1 MRTLLLFFVFVFA
14 LSLFAQNQS
23 GQITGVIVK
32 TDSDER
38 LSNVIVRIESKNR
51 STKSDENGEF
61 ILDDVPPGNY
71 YLIFIKKGFYSLVI
85 PEVKVKAGKVTTL
98 NVTMYPG
105 NANEFLFLEIG
116 GIQVTAQRDL
126 LPQEP
131 ETIHRISSGE
141 IEHMQATSLA
151 DVLEMIPGN
160 EKATNLGLQSKQKI
174 NLRNFGDAGS
184 AFGTKIILD
193 DVPLSNNVD
202 LQTGV
207 GVNYGTKVQA
217 SAESQYDLREIVAD
231 NLQRVEVQSGATSVE
246 YGDNTSGVIIAT
258 TRTENVP
265 TRIKVKNNP
274 DTKEANLMGSFKRWN
289 TNFVYNLNYGYS
301 ERDIRIKGDEFHRIG
316 ASLKASNY
324 FLQKKLKMTQG
335 LRFSRKIEEDNDES
349 DPEKTRAYN
358 RDFHITYSQRINFKH
373 SKNTTFYMRN
383 FLDYKR
389 RNSWR
394 HKLETRDLGY
404 ATTLMEPGTIEGIF
418 TDPVYFSDVRTI
430 GDEWSLGFKVKIT
443 HRFFTGKFL
452 HRILA
457 GGEYQKE
464 WNNGPGKQFDLLRP
478 PNGGG
483 NIRPR
488 SFSDIP
494 GISQLSLFLEDRIT
508 ARLIVPTTFN
518 IGLRIDSYNPDGFF
532 PINPLKNE
540 DIFKARQ
547 GTFLNPRLG
556 LKLKLFKDT
565 QFRLT
570 FSKASKTP
578 ALSMLY
584 PEKFYLDVNDIGI
597 IHQTLADGRDTT
609 ITVPLISTY
618 VYDRTNS
625 HLKGYQSTKYEVG
638 LDQRFGDFAL
648 SFNGFL
654 QKTNN
659 IPQYLGIPLTYYRYE
674 WPQWPDES
682 QKTVME
688 KVLIASSGYKIAR
701 NVGWVNNSGFEFL
714 LRTHRLPKLNMR
726 FFISASYVF
735 SRSGKRDGVAYF
747 SSASR
752 YYSAGDT
759 LSSGW
764 VAPEDMQIVPYYKPT
779 TSWRQKTIINY
790 KIDYIA
796 RSLGIWLTFRAQQVL
811 WDRYLLL
818 GNVTTHAIG
827 YYKDGQLIPIDPQ
840 TSTLMG
846 LDRSYDELSTSVDD
860 SKPNDKWLFSVIVSK
875 SLFKGAEISLFVE
888 NIFNDM
894 AYYKTRYGSYS
905 ARNPEMFWGVAF
917 SAKLDDLFKT
927 GQ

>member
-1 MRTLLLFFVFVFA
+1 MRTLLLFFVFVFT

-23 GQITGVIVK
+23 GQITGVIIK

-61 ILDDVPPGNY
+61 ILEDVPPGNY

-85 PEVKVKAGKVTTL
+85 PEVKVKAGKVTAL

-105 NANEFLFLEIG
+105 NENEFLFLEIG

-265 TRIKVKNNP
+265 TRIKIKNNP

-316 ASLKASNY
+316 ASLKAKNY
-324 FLQKKLKMTQG
+324 FLQKKIELTQG

-349 DPEKTRAYN
+349 DPNKTRAYN
-358 RDFHITYSQRINFKH
+358 RDFHITYSQRINFKQ

-418 TDPVYFSDVRTI
+418 ADPVYFSDVRTI
-430 GDEWSLGFKVKIT
+430 GDEWALGFKVKFN

-464 WNNGPGKQFDLLRP
+464 WNSGPGKQFDILYP

-483 NIRPR
+483 NVRPR

-494 GISQLSLFLEDRIT
+494 GISQLSVFLEDRIT
-508 ARLIVPTTFN
+508 ARLIVPATLN
-518 IGLRIDSYNPDGFF
+518 LGLRIDSYNPDGFSPF
-532 PINPLKNE
+532 NLINGE
-540 DIFKARQ
+540 DVFKARQ

-556 LKLKLFKDT
+556 LKLKLFKHT

-584 PEKFYLDVNDIGI
+584 PENFYLDVNDVGI
-597 IHQTLADGRDTT
+597 MHQTLDDGRDTT

-618 VYDRTNS
+618 VYNRTNAN
-625 HLKGYQSTKYEVG
+625 LNGYQSTKYEVG
-638 LDQRFGDFAL
+638 LDQRIGDFAL

-659 IPQYLGIPLTYYRYE
+659 IPQYLGQPLTYYRYE

-688 KVLIASSGYKIAR
+688 KVLIATSGYKIAH
-701 NVGWVNNSGFEFL
+701 NVGWVNNSGIEFL
-714 LRTHRLPKLNMR
+714 LRTHRLPKLNIR
-726 FFISASYVF
+726 FFVSASYVF
-735 SRSGKRDGVAYF
+735 SRSGKKDGVAYF

-752 YYSAGDT
+752 SYSAGDT
-759 LSSGW
+759 LASGW
-764 VAPEDMQIVPYYKPT
+764 VVPEDMKIVPYYKPT

-846 LDRSYDELSTSVDD
+846 LDRSYNELDTSVDD

-917 SAKLDDLFKT
+917 SAKLDGLFKK
-927 GQ
+927 